1 MVKQKDVT
9 QLLLAWSQ
17 GEGAALD
24 ELLPLVN
31 AELHRLAHQYMRRE
45 TPGHTLQTSALVNEA
60 YLKLIDQRQVTWQNR
75 SHFYGIV
82 AQLMRR
88 VLLDH
93 ARRRQQAQRGGSFL
107 HVPLDE
113 AVLGAAQRTAEL
125 IALDDALNDLAKFD
139 TRKSQIVE
147 LRFFGG
153 LSNEEVAEVTGL
165 SLRTIEREWQKA
177 KIWLHQ
183 AISNGEA
190 SEPAQGACP

>member
-1 MVKQKDVT
+1 MVRQKDVT

-17 GEGAALD
+17 GEASALD

-31 AELHRLAHQYMRRE
+31 AELHRLAHHFMRRE
-45 TPGHTLQTSALVNEA
+45 NPGHTLQTAALVNEA

-75 SHFYGIV
+75 AHFFGI
-82 AQLMRR
+82 ASQLMRR

-93 ARRRQQAQRGGSFL
+93 ARRRQQARQGGDYL

-113 AVLGAAQRTAEL
+113 AVIGAEQRAAEL
-125 IALDDALNDLAKFD
+125 IALDDALNDLAARD

-165 SLRTIEREWQKA
+165 SLRTIEREWRKA

-183 AISNGEA
+183 SISSGNQGEA
-190 SEPAQGACP
+190 DGACL

>member
-17 GEGAALD
+17 GEASALD

-31 AELHRLAHQYMRRE
+31 AELHRLAHHFMRRE
-45 TPGHTLQTSALVNEA
+45 NPGHTLQTAALVNEA

-75 SHFYGIV
+75 AHFFGI
-82 AQLMRR
+82 ASQLMRR

-93 ARRRQQAQRGGSFL
+93 ARRRQQVRQGGNFL

-113 AVLGAAQRTAEL
+113 AVIGAEQRATEL
-125 IALDDALNDLAKFD
+125 IALDDALNDLAARD
-139 TRKSQIVE
+139 VRKSQIVE

-165 SLRTIEREWQKA
+165 SLRTIEREESRGA
-177 KIWLHQ
+177 R
-183 AISNGEA
+183 ADR
-190 SEPAQGACP
+190 QGLGSR